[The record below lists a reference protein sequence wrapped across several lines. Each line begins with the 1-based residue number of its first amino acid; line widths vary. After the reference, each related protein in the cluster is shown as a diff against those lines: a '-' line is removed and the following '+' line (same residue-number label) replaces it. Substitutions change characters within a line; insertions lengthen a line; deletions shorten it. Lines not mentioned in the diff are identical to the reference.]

1 MGRPMRASWT
11 MLLGGLDSLGS
22 AREVGPGEIEVRFTQ
37 GTSKRRVTVLMTAGE
52 WDEMASVKWGDP
64 DYALADVKHT
74 VSTLEPGCPYAVYGD
89 YELEPST
96 TRVRQDPSGDVQVAV

>member
-1 MGRPMRASWT
+1 MRASWT

-37 GTSKRRVTVLMTAGE
+37 GTSKRRVTVLMTAAE
-52 WDEMASVKWGDP
+52 WDEMASVKWGGP
-64 DYALADVKHT
+64 DYALAEVKDT
-74 VSTLEPGCPYAVYGD
+74 VMSLRPEYSYAVYGD